1 MFATLVESNL
11 SKWLTI
17 NNYEMSFDSLKKIGL
32 FEQLKETM
40 SSELRFLLVQTG
52 SEKLEDI
59 IMIPKRQI
67 MAQTEMTSSRN
78 NPAKHP
84 GRHPKQN
91 SV

>member
-40 SSELRFLLVQTG
+40 SSEFLLVQTG

-59 IMIPKRQI
+59 IIIPKKTNYG
-67 MAQTEMTSSRN
+67 ANRN
-78 NPAKHP
+78 DFFK
-84 GRHPKQN
+84 K
-91 SV
+91 